1 MKSSKCERWDQSRL
15 PQTEVCLGLTQ
26 YIQDGSEYFVEY
38 KNKDY
43 FNGEETIEKAKAK
56 AIVNDGV
63 ISFIIP
69 DPMGMER
76 FISEVRV
83 LN

>member
-1 MKSSKCERWDQSRL
+1 MNFKANTQEELKRL
-15 PQTEVCLGLTQ
+15 N
-26 YIQDGSEYFVEY
+26 IQDGSEYLVEY

-56 AIVNDGV
+56 AFVNDGV

>member
-1 MKSSKCERWDQSRL
+1 MNFKAN
-15 PQTEVCLGLTQ
+15 TQ
-26 YIQDGSEYFVEY
+26 EELKKLNIQDGSEYLVEY

-56 AIVNDGV
+56 AILNDGV

>member
-1 MKSSKCERWDQSRL
+1 MNFKAN
-15 PQTEVCLGLTQ
+15 TQ
-26 YIQDGSEYFVEY
+26 EELKKLNIQDGSEYLVEY

-43 FNGEETIEKAKAK
+43 FNGEETIEKAKGK
-56 AIVNDGV
+56 AILNDGV

>member
-1 MKSSKCERWDQSRL
+1 MNFIPNTQEQLKSLNIIE
-15 PQTEVCLGLTQ
+15 GN
-26 YIQDGSEYFVEY
+26 EYLVEY

-56 AIVNDGV
+56 AILNDGI

>member
-1 MKSSKCERWDQSRL
+1 MNFRLKHTRRIKSLNMKEDQ
-15 PQTEVCLGLTQ
+15 
-26 YIQDGSEYFVEY
+26 EYLVEY

-43 FNGEETIEKAKAK
+43 FNGEETIEKARAK
-56 AIVNDGV
+56 AIINDGV

-83 LN
+83 LDS

>member
-1 MKSSKCERWDQSRL
+1 MNFKAN
-15 PQTEVCLGLTQ
+15 TQ
-26 YIQDGSEYFVEY
+26 EELKKLNIQDGSEYFVEY

-43 FNGEETIEKAKAK
+43 FNGEETIEKAKGK
-56 AIVNDGV
+56 AILNDGV

>member
-1 MKSSKCERWDQSRL
+1 MNFKANTQEELKRL
-15 PQTEVCLGLTQ
+15 N
-26 YIQDGSEYFVEY
+26 IQDGSEYLVEY

-56 AIVNDGV
+56 AILNDGV

>member
-1 MKSSKCERWDQSRL
+1 MNFKAN
-15 PQTEVCLGLTQ
+15 TQ
-26 YIQDGSEYFVEY
+26 EELKKINIQDGNEYFVEY

-43 FNGEETIEKAKAK
+43 FNGEEAIEKAKAK

>member
-1 MKSSKCERWDQSRL
+1 MNFK
-15 PQTEVCLGLTQ
+15 VNTQ
-26 YIQDGSEYFVEY
+26 EELKKLNIQEGSEYLVEY

-56 AIVNDGV
+56 AIINDGV

>member
-1 MKSSKCERWDQSRL
+1 MKFKAN
-15 PQTEVCLGLTQ
+15 TQ
-26 YIQDGSEYFVEY
+26 EELKKLNIQEGSEYLVEY

-56 AIVNDGV
+56 AILNDGV

>member
-1 MKSSKCERWDQSRL
+1 MNFKANSQEELKKL
-15 PQTEVCLGLTQ
+15 N
-26 YIQDGSEYFVEY
+26 IQDGSEYLVEY

-56 AIVNDGV
+56 AILNDGV